1 LRWYSAL
8 FPPLLPCPEHIKS
21 KEEYE
26 EKVITHKN
34 VRANKIIHPCDA
46 LENKE
51 FEE

>member
-1 LRWYSAL
+1 VPFSRHYFHVLSTL
-8 FPPLLPCPEHIKS
+8 KS